1 MTSSRHLLLA
11 AACAASLLSG
21 ALPGRSQSL
30 PGNWKL
36 TFSEEFDGKKLDD
49 AKWRSGYHF
58 NAVINKEKQHYV
70 PDNVIFDSS
79 GILKL
84 KAEKRTVT
92 APPMKF
98 EQPYASGAIETWD
111 RFAQTYGLFEA
122 RIKMP
127 SVKGL
132 WAAFWLMPDRGRH
145 LEHDKRMSTHNGGM
159 EFDIAEYLPVWGDN
173 YHTAMIYD
181 GYGPKKRAR
190 AGGGGSHSPRHDIPG
205 ISEEFHTYS
214 LYWEKGRAMFFVDGR
229 LVDGWQD
236 ERVASVPMHIILCL
250 AVGGQWPETYGPVD
264 DAGLP
269 DAMEVDWV
277 RVYSGT
283 IDPKFPIPDFDNFPY
298 APGGTPAAI
307 PGIVQAE
314 HWNYGKAGKAFHD
327 SDTKSEGSFR
337 SRGGVDAEPEYVT
350 RTAEGEWLNY
360 TVRVA
365 YPGKYRLTA
374 RGRSA
379 TPASVEFLLNGQPAP
394 LAVLGGDWGKDWTEK
409 TAVDVELPAG
419 DHLLTLRFT
428 GKMDLDSVRF
438 EAESKVAQP

>member
-1 MTSSRHLLLA
+1 MTTSRYLILA
-11 AACAASLLSG
+11 TTCAFLFNARPVQAQSI
-21 ALPGRSQSL
+21 PGD
-30 PGNWKL
+30 WKL

-49 AKWRSGYHF
+49 SKWRSGYHF

-70 PDNVIFDSS
+70 PENVILDGG

-122 RIKMP
+122 KIKMP
-127 SVKGL
+127 SAKGL
-132 WAAFWLMPDRGRH
+132 WAAFWLMPDRGKD

-190 AGGGGSHSPRHDIPG
+190 AGGGGSHSPRHDVPG
-205 ISEEFHTYS
+205 INDDFHIYS

-264 DAGLP
+264 DSALP
-269 DAMEVDWV
+269 DGMEVDWV
-277 RVYSGT
+277 RVYSGE
-283 IDPKFPIPDFDNFPY
+283 IDPKFPIADFDNFPF
-298 APGGTPAAI
+298 APGGQPAAI
-307 PGIVQAE
+307 PGTVQAE
-314 HWNYGKAGKAFHD
+314 HWNYGKADKAFHD
-327 SDTKSEGSFR
+327 TDTKSQGSFR
-337 SRGGVDAEPEYVT
+337 NRGGVDAEPEFVT
-350 RTAEGEWLNY
+350 RTADGEWLNY

-365 YPGKYRLTA
+365 FPGKYRITA
-374 RGRSA
+374 RGRSSGSA
-379 TPASVEFLLNGQPAP
+379 AIDFLLDDKPDPVAT
-394 LAVLGGDWGKDWTEK
+394 VSGGWGTDWREK
-409 TAVDVELPAG
+409 SVGGIELPAG
-419 DHLLTLRFT
+419 DHLLKLRFT
-428 GKMDLDSVRF
+428 GAMDIDSVRF
-438 EAESKVAQP
+438 DAESKVAQP